1 MNVENFVFLIRSF
14 AKPFPVM
21 QHFMK
26 TPLISLF
33 CILNTIFF
41 SAQESKFKLI
51 DKIEKTT
58 IKYANIK
65 SQNGDFGTSS
75 DSLGNFAFEKK
86 SKVIINAVG
95 YQKLSIDLSNENSVI
110 ELNPRETLIQEV
122 ILLKRKN
129 LNQILIDEFNASKIN
144 QYYGL
149 SATRNSAWIIGKYF
163 ENKSYKTKF
172 LKSIKVLTKSDVQNA
187 IFNVRIYSV
196 DNYGNPLNELYQEN
210 IIALAKKGKHKTEVD
225 LSKTNLQI
233 PENGMFIAVDWIKN
247 DKNLYE
253 YKYTMKGSKE
263 KFLGKSYSPSFGTV
277 PDKNENKTLIFRDNE
292 WKPALKD
299 MMHKTNNYCILAMEL
314 TLTD

>member
-1 MNVENFVFLIRSF
+1 MR
-14 AKPFPVM
+14 
-21 QHFMK
+21 HFMK
-26 TPLISLF
+26 TPIILLF
-33 CILNTIFF
+33 CILTTFF
-41 SAQESKFKLI
+41 FNAQESKFRLI
-51 DKIEKTT
+51 EKIEKIP

-65 SQNGDFGTSS
+65 SQNADFGTSS
-75 DSLGNFAFEKK
+75 DSLGNFVFEKK

-95 YQKLSIDLSNENSVI
+95 YEKLNIDLANDNSII

-122 ILLKRKN
+122 ILEKRKN
-129 LNQILIDEFNASKIN
+129 RNQILIDEFNSSKIN

-149 SATRNSAWIIGKYF
+149 SATRNSAWIIGKFF
-163 ENKSYKTKF
+163 ENKSYKTKY

-196 DNYGNPLNELYQEN
+196 DKYGNPMSEIYQEN
-210 IIALAKKGKHKTEVD
+210 IIATAKKGKHKTEVD

-233 PENGMFIAVDWIKN
+233 PEYGIFIAVDWIKN

-263 KFLGKSYSPSFGTV
+263 KFLGKSYSPAFGAIL
-277 PDKNENKTLIFRDNE
+277 DRNENKTLILRDNV

-299 MMHKTNNYCILAMEL
+299 MMHKSNNYCILAMEL
-314 TLTD
+314 ILTD